1 MQFKAVLPLLL
12 VLGAGAGDQATISQ
26 IKHSHKKH
34 RRHHSHHSEQS
45 SGEVQAPTNQWAS
58 DVFPS
63 LADPMQPVHLAKEES
78 LEVAPKKDKDETK
91 PEAESTKKAEAEEA
105 SKEAPK
111 KAEEEPSKETKAKV
125 AEEPAKT
132 KEEPVKA
139 EATQSEE
146 EAPAKDTKTQTKEIS
161 SDAAMPFAEL
171 EPFGRETTGQDL
183 TEASIRESDAM
194 IDQIEKAEIAEEERS
209 VFRALTRLRGA
220 ALASFDG
227 IARAHE
233 HNIQEYAQANQY
245 RKVHPVK
252 HLAEEEADV
261 SRWAFPSNAD

>member
-1 MQFKAVLPLLL
+1 MLL
-12 VLGAGAGDQATISQ
+12 VLGAGAGDQATVSQ

-45 SGEVQAPTNQWAS
+45 LGEVQAATNPWAS
-58 DVFPS
+58 DAFPS
-63 LADPMQPVHLAKEES
+63 LADPVQPVHLAKEES
-78 LEVAPKKDKDETK
+78 LEVAPIKDKDATK

-105 SKEAPK
+105 SKETAKKVEEEPAK
-111 KAEEEPSKETKAKV
+111 ESTAKAEEPAKAK
-125 AEEPAKT
+125 ADEEPAKT
-132 KEEPVKA
+132 KEE
-139 EATQSEE
+139 
-146 EAPAKDTKTQTKEIS
+146 APARDTKTKTKEIS

-233 HNIQEYAQANQY
+233 HNIQEYAQENQY